1 MALQSLLLFLSLL
14 LSLIL
19 HEWAHA
25 KVATLWGDPTPAVQN
40 RLSINPLRH
49 LDPVGTIFLAL
60 IALSGWGVGWAKP
73 VQISPSRFKRPRCAL
88 FFVSL
93 AGPAMNLFLAF
104 AGWFLF
110 ALFVKFEIFAL
121 QDQGVG
127 GLVFNFAYS
136 FLLVNVSLFFFNL
149 LPLAPLDGS
158 NVLLSL
164 LPKRLSAHLEVF
176 FAKWG
181 LLPLLL
187 LLVAEWATPFKSLT
201 KLILPAIR
209 EVVSGVR
216 VLVQL

>member
-1 MALQSLLLFLSLL
+1 MALQSLSLFLSLL
-14 LSLIL
+14 LSLTL

-25 KVATLWGDPTPAVQN
+25 WVATLWGDPTPAVQN

-110 ALFVKFEIFAL
+110 ALFVKFEMLAL
-121 QDQGVG
+121 QDRGVG

-164 LPKRLSAHLEVF
+164 LPKRLSAPLGVF

-181 LLPLLL
+181 LLPLLM
-187 LLVAEWATPFKSLT
+187 LLVAEWATPFKPLT